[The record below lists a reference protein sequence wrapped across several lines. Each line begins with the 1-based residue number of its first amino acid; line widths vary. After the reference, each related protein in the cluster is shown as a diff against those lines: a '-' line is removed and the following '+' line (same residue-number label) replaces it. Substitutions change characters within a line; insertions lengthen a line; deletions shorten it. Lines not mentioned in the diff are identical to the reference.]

1 VVRCGAESANKGPG
15 APRGGRRCRCALCE
29 LQFSTR
35 AELRAHYDSSLE
47 HEEKMAAMTLEAE
60 KALASTERL
69 NAWLVQ
75 LQKPEAATLGEARAA
90 LKRVYINIYDL
101 LSGRMQP
108 VFETLKGLRKYSS
121 ANSKI
126 FPLAEAKSDG
136 QLKLFLK
143 KLF

>member
-1 VVRCGAESANKGPG
+1 
-15 APRGGRRCRCALCE
+15 
-29 LQFSTR
+29 
-35 AELRAHYDSSLE
+35 
-47 HEEKMAAMTLEAE
+47 MAAMTLEAE